1 MPGLYTLSGGSS
13 ILHAINV
20 AGGIDQNGSFRKVEL
35 IRNNATLEFID
46 LYNTLIFG
54 KNIFTSS
61 LRSGDTIKIHP
72 MNFLIPIS
80 GGISSP
86 GIYEMTDGES
96 LSDLLSFAGGI
107 SSNAKASDLLLI
119 KRKNSS
125 ANNFLEIN
133 RRDFNN
139 FLLQP
144 RDSVI
149 APFFNSA
156 IYQAKSVTVVG
167 EVEMPGEYFITE
179 DTKLSDVIKAA
190 GGYKE
195 NAYIFGGALFR
206 DAAKN
211 LQIQFNKRKYA
222 DTINEIISNIA
233 GAGASAGSDTAIF
246 LEELRS
252 QNADLKGRMIVE
264 FDVTKSNIDL
274 TKDTPL
280 VDGDEIY
287 IPAIPS
293 HVYLFGDFREP
304 SIVPFQSQLSLEEY
318 VKLAAGKNSSSAR
331 HFIVIDPNGT
341 SHYVPENFLSA
352 FGRSVD
358 IYPGSIIYMPRQM
371 GKIKGLQYAQA
382 ISPVLSSL
390 AISLASLNSISNN

>member
-1 MPGLYTLSGGSS
+1 
-13 ILHAINV
+13 
-20 AGGIDQNGSFRKVEL
+20 
-35 IRNNATLEFID
+35 
-46 LYNTLIFG
+46 
-54 KNIFTSS
+54 
-61 LRSGDTIKIHP
+61 
-72 MNFLIPIS
+72 
-80 GGISSP
+80 
-86 GIYEMTDGES
+86 
-96 LSDLLSFAGGI
+96 
-107 SSNAKASDLLLI
+107 
-119 KRKNSS
+119 
-125 ANNFLEIN
+125 
-133 RRDFNN
+133 
-139 FLLQP
+139 
-144 RDSVI
+144 
-149 APFFNSA
+149 
-156 IYQAKSVTVVG
+156 
-167 EVEMPGEYFITE
+167 
-179 DTKLSDVIKAA
+179 
-190 GGYKE
+190 
-195 NAYIFGGALFR
+195 
-206 DAAKN
+206 
-211 LQIQFNKRKYA
+211 
-222 DTINEIISNIA
+222 
-233 GAGASAGSDTAIF
+233 
-246 LEELRS
+246 
-252 QNADLKGRMIVE
+252 MIVE